1 MRLSRTAALFAA
13 VAMITLAP
21 PPSAAGQRGR
31 ANAPKVSAPKA
42 PKTRASAP
50 KLSGP
55 KAKPTQT
62 VRTKSTG
69 ATTKSRKASA
79 TGQARMTG
87 LNANGTST
95 TGTTTPTTT
104 TTNGNGWTPD
114 NPVAQKLSTKAK
126 LLEKVRTSLRLSQD
140 SDLNAATAGFKN
152 FGQFVAAVNV
162 SNNLGIE
169 FADLKASMTGLTM
182 DGLPTGEP
190 TKSLGQSIQQ
200 LKPGADATTEA
211 TLAQRQADIEVGGS
225 N

>member
-13 VAMITLAP
+13 VAMITFAP
-21 PPSAAGQRGR
+21 LPSAAGQRGR
-31 ANAPKVSAPKA
+31 AKAPKVSAPKA
-42 PKTRASAP
+42 PKTRASGP

-79 TGQARMTG
+79 TGQARKTG

-95 TGTTTPTTT
+95 TGTTTTPTTT
-104 TTNGNGWTPD
+104 THGNGWTPD

-126 LLEKVRTSLRLSQD
+126 LLEKVRTSLPPG